1 MATNDLSE
9 QPFGMLTYQV
19 DRFNRVLFGN
29 AAATAQARMNGD
41 FDREELGEGHVDGAF
56 HKLTDKLK
64 HSLLMTALKY
74 ARQTTVKESEALKK

>member
-1 MATNDLSE
+1 MATNDLTE

-19 DRFNRVLFGN
+19 DQFNRILFGN

-41 FDREELGEGHVDGAF
+41 FNRNELGKGHVDGAF
-56 HKLTDKLK
+56 HRLNDKMK

-74 ARQTTVKESEALKK
+74 AMQTTVKIAEAL